1 MMLEKEEH
9 SMERAEW
16 EINQLERRLEEI
28 ENYLEN
34 IMQTSRE
41 CVIVTDIDGNI
52 IRMNAALV
60 DILGYPIEELLGKR
74 LADITQVTPGNYM
87 STTGETVGIDGKFL
101 ADYEEIQTRI
111 SQGERSQYE
120 TYLLQKCGKLV
131 PMEMS
136 TAMVH
141 DKYEKKNG
149 MVSVGWDITERK
161 KMFEALRRAKKK
173 AEDATRSK
181 SEFLANMSHEI
192 RTPMN
197 AVIGFTDMLLETE
210 LDDEQRDYVQTVKR
224 SGEALVY
231 LINDI
236 LDISKI
242 EAGKMTLEEIN
253 FDPELLAYDVCDLI
267 RPKVEGK
274 PVEFLCHI
282 DDDIPSYVEGD
293 PAKFRQV
300 LVNLI
305 GNATKFTSQGEIELS
320 LKIEEEDDDEDRIK
334 LHARVRDS
342 GIGIPKDKLE
352 GVFEMFKQADGS
364 TTREYGGTGLGL
376 AICKR
381 ISNAMGGDVW
391 AESPADCG
399 MRDADC
405 GAENSTSKIQSPQS
419 AVQNPKSK
427 IGGPGSIFHFTAW
440 LKKSDKKHSIKACRA
455 SLEGKKVLVADD
467 NQTNLFILGHLLDS
481 AGARVELVSEAEKV
495 EDAALSALSK
505 GDSFDLGVI
514 DIQMPVMSGYE
525 VARRFRQ
532 NEKLRD
538 LPLLAFSS
546 STIDGTKKSKE
557 AGFDGFLLKPIR
569 REKLLDMMERLLGKK
584 VEESSIKIGKTTH
597 GSAEGGE
604 QEISTQL
611 TLNEGI
617 KQSVRIL
624 LVEDNPV
631 NQKLASKML
640 TKAGYQVEIANN
652 GQEAVNMYKKSVNG
666 YEGKAVRKE
675 GMGKSETGRYGFIFM
690 DMQMPVMD
698 GLEATKAIR
707 SIESQLR
714 VASCELRVGDESARE
729 NEPAI
734 QNQQSKI
741 TSIPIIAMT
750 ANTMEGDREKCLE
763 AGMDDYIPK
772 PIKREVVFDM
782 VEKWVKS

>member
-1 MMLEKEEH
+1 MLEKEEH
-9 SMERAEW
+9 SMESAEW
-16 EINQLERRLEEI
+16 EITQLERRLEEI

-41 CVIVTDIDGNI
+41 CVIVTNIDGNI

-74 LADITQVTPGNYM
+74 LADITQVTPGDYI
-87 STTGETVGIDGKFL
+87 STTGETVVIDDKFL

-120 TYLLQKCGKLV
+120 TCLLQKCGKLV

-136 TAMVH
+136 TAMVY

-161 KMFEALRRAKKK
+161 KMFEALKRAKKK

-210 LDDEQRDYVQTVKR
+210 LDDEQIDYVQTVKR

-242 EAGKMTLEEIN
+242 EAGKMTLEEID
-253 FDPELLAYDVCDLI
+253 FDPELLTYDVCDLI
-267 RPKVEGK
+267 RSKVEGK
-274 PVEFLCHI
+274 PVELLCHI

-320 LKIEEEDDDEDRIK
+320 LNIEEDDEDRIK
-334 LHARVRDS
+334 LHAKVRDT
-342 GIGIPKDKLE
+342 GIGIPKDKLD

-391 AESPADCG
+391 AESPADC
-399 MRDADC
+399 RV
-405 GAENSTSKIQSPQS
+405 ENRKSKIQSPQS
-419 AVQNPKSK
+419 AIQNPKSK

-440 LKKSDKKHSIKACRA
+440 LKKSDKKSSIKACRA

-481 AGARVELVSEAEKV
+481 AGARVELVSEPEKV

-505 GDSFDLGVI
+505 GDSFDLGVL

-597 GSAEGGE
+597 GLAEGRK

-652 GQEAVNMYKKSVNG
+652 GQEAVKMYKKSVNG
-666 YEGKAVRKE
+666 HEGKEVRKE
-675 GMGKSETGRYGFIFM
+675 GMGESKTGRYSFIFM

-698 GLEATKAIR
+698 GLEATKLIR
-707 SIESQLR
+707 NLECGLWNDLNAEQSEIRNPKSEIIR
-714 VASCELRVGDESARE
+714 V
-729 NEPAI
+729 
-734 QNQQSKI
+734 
-741 TSIPIIAMT
+741 PIIAMT

>member
-16 EINQLERRLEEI
+16 EITQLERRLEEI

-41 CVIVTDIDGNI
+41 CVIVTNIDGNI

-60 DILGYPIEELLGKR
+60 DILGYSIENLLGKR
-74 LADITQVTPGNYM
+74 LAEITQVTPGDYI
-87 STTGETVGIDGKFL
+87 STTGETVVIDDEFL

-136 TAMVH
+136 TAMVY

-210 LDDEQRDYVQTVKR
+210 LDDEQIDYVQTVKR

-242 EAGKMTLEEIN
+242 EAGKMTLEEID
-253 FDPELLAYDVCDLI
+253 FDPELLTYDVCDLI
-267 RPKVEGK
+267 RSKVEGK
-274 PVEFLCHI
+274 PVELLCHI

-320 LKIEEEDDDEDRIK
+320 LKIEEEDEDRIK
-334 LHARVRDS
+334 LHARVRDT
-342 GIGIPKDKLE
+342 GIGIPKDKLD

-391 AESPADCG
+391 AESPAECG
-399 MRDADC
+399 MRNADC
-405 GAENSTSKIQSPQS
+405 RVENRKSKIQSPQS
-419 AVQNPKSK
+419 AIQNPKSK

-440 LKKSDKKHSIKACRA
+440 LKKSDKKSSIKACRA

-481 AGARVELVSEAEKV
+481 AGARVELVSEPEKV

-505 GDSFDLGVI
+505 GDSFDLGVL

-597 GSAEGGE
+597 GLAEGE
-604 QEISTQL
+604 KQEISTQL

-652 GQEAVNMYKKSVNG
+652 GQEAVKMYKKSVNG
-666 YEGKAVRKE
+666 HEGKEVRKE
-675 GMGKSETGRYGFIFM
+675 GMGESKTGRYSFIFM

-698 GLEATKAIR
+698 GLEATKLIR
-707 SIESQLR
+707 NLECGLWNDLNAEQSEIRNPKSEIIR
-714 VASCELRVGDESARE
+714 V
-729 NEPAI
+729 
-734 QNQQSKI
+734 
-741 TSIPIIAMT
+741 PIIAMT

>member
-41 CVIVTDIDGNI
+41 CVIVTNIDGNI

-60 DILGYPIEELLGKR
+60 DILGYSIEELLGKR
-74 LADITQVTPGNYM
+74 LADITRVTPGDYI
-87 STTGETVGIDGKFL
+87 STTGETVVIDDEFL
-101 ADYEEIQTRI
+101 ADYEETQTRI

-136 TAMVH
+136 TAMVY
-141 DKYEKKNG
+141 DKYENKNG

-210 LDDEQRDYVQTVKR
+210 LDDEQIDYVQTVKR

-242 EAGKMTLEEIN
+242 EAGKMTLEEID
-253 FDPELLAYDVCDLI
+253 FDPELLTYDVCDLI
-267 RPKVEGK
+267 RSKVEGK
-274 PVEFLCHI
+274 PVELLCHI
-282 DDDIPSYVEGD
+282 DDEIPSYVEGD

-320 LKIEEEDDDEDRIK
+320 LKIEEEDEDEDRIK
-334 LHARVRDS
+334 LHAKVRDT
-342 GIGIPKDKLE
+342 GIGIPKDKLD

-391 AESPADCG
+391 AESPADTQYHPV
-399 MRDADC
+399 
-405 GAENSTSKIQSPQS
+405 SSI
-419 AVQNPKSK
+419 
-427 IGGPGSIFHFTAW
+427 GPGSIFHFTAW
-440 LKKSDKKHSIKACRA
+440 LKKSDKKSSIKTCRA

-505 GDSFDLGVI
+505 GDSFDLGVL

-584 VEESSIKIGKTTH
+584 VEESSIRIGKTTH
-597 GSAEGGE
+597 VSAEGRK

-652 GQEAVNMYKKSVNG
+652 GQEAVKMYKKSVNG
-666 YEGKAVRKE
+666 HAGKE
-675 GMGKSETGRYGFIFM
+675 GMGKSETGRYSFVFM

-698 GLEATKAIR
+698 GLEATKLIR
-707 SIESQLR
+707 NLECRLWNDLNAEQSEIR
-714 VASCELRVGDESARE
+714 
-729 NEPAI
+729 
-734 QNQQSKI
+734 NQKSEI
-741 TSIPIIAMT
+741 IRIPIIAMT

>member
-1 MMLEKEEH
+1 MLEKEEH

-16 EINQLERRLEEI
+16 EITQLERRLEEI

-41 CVIVTDIDGNI
+41 CVIVTNIDGNI

-60 DILGYPIEELLGKR
+60 DILGYSIENLLGKR
-74 LADITQVTPGNYM
+74 LAEITQVTPGDYI
-87 STTGETVGIDGKFL
+87 STTGETVVIDDEFL

-136 TAMVH
+136 TAMVY
-141 DKYEKKNG
+141 DKYENKNG

-161 KMFEALRRAKKK
+161 KMFEALKRAKKK

-210 LDDEQRDYVQTVKR
+210 LDDEQIDYVQTVKR

-242 EAGKMTLEEIN
+242 EAGKMTLEEID

-267 RPKVEGK
+267 RSKVEGK
-274 PVEFLCHI
+274 PVELLCHI

-293 PAKFRQV
+293 SAKFRQV

-320 LKIEEEDDDEDRIK
+320 LKIEEEDEDRIK
-334 LHARVRDS
+334 LHARVRDT

-391 AESPADCG
+391 AESPADWG
-399 MRDADC
+399 MREADC
-405 GAENSTSKIQSPQS
+405 GVENGKSKIQSPLS
-419 AVQNPKSK
+419 AIQNPKSK
-427 IGGPGSIFHFTAW
+427 IGGPGSIFHFTTW
-440 LKKSDKKHSIKACRA
+440 LKKSDKKPSVKDCRA

-505 GDSFDLGVI
+505 GDSFDLGVL

-546 STIDGTKKSKE
+546 STIDGTKKSRE

-584 VEESSIKIGKTTH
+584 VGGSSIKIGKTTH
-597 GSAEGGE
+597 GSVEGGK

-617 KQSVRIL
+617 KQTVRIL

-652 GQEAVNMYKKSVNG
+652 GQEAVKMYKKSVNG
-666 YEGKAVRKE
+666 CEGKEVRKE
-675 GMGKSETGRYGFIFM
+675 GMGKSETGRYSFVFM

-698 GLEATKAIR
+698 GLEATKLIR
-707 SIESQLR
+707 NLECGLWNDLNAEQSEIR
-714 VASCELRVGDESARE
+714 
-729 NEPAI
+729 NPK
-734 QNQQSKI
+734 SKI
-741 TSIPIIAMT
+741 TRIPIIAMT

-772 PIKREVVFDM
+772 PIKREIVFDM

>member
-16 EINQLERRLEEI
+16 EITQLERRLEEI

-41 CVIVTDIDGNI
+41 CVIVTNIDGNI

-74 LADITQVTPGNYM
+74 LADITQLTPGDYI
-87 STTGETVGIDGKFL
+87 STTGETVVIDDEFL

-120 TYLLQKCGKLV
+120 TCLLQKCGKLV

-136 TAMVH
+136 TAMVY
-141 DKYEKKNG
+141 DKYEKQNG

-161 KMFEALRRAKKK
+161 KMFEALKRAKKK

-210 LDDEQRDYVQTVKR
+210 LDDEQIDYVQTVKR

-242 EAGKMTLEEIN
+242 EAGKMTLEEID

-267 RPKVEGK
+267 RSKVEGK
-274 PVEFLCHI
+274 PVELLCHI
-282 DDDIPSYVEGD
+282 GDDIPSYVEGD
-293 PAKFRQV
+293 PAKLRQV

-320 LKIEEEDDDEDRIK
+320 LKIEEEDEDEDEDRIK
-334 LHARVRDS
+334 LHARVRDT
-342 GIGIPKDKLE
+342 GIGIPKDKLD

-391 AESPADCG
+391 AESPTDYG
-399 MRDADC
+399 MLDADC
-405 GAENSTSKIQSPQS
+405 EVENSKSNIQSPQS
-419 AVQNPKSK
+419 AVKNPKPK

-440 LKKSDKKHSIKACRA
+440 LKKSDRKSSIKACRA

-505 GDSFDLGVI
+505 GDSFDLGVL

-597 GSAEGGE
+597 GLAEGRK

-652 GQEAVNMYKKSVNG
+652 GQEALNMYKKSVNG
-666 YEGKAVRKE
+666 YGGKEVKKE
-675 GMGKSETGRYGFIFM
+675 GMEKNETGRYSFIFM

-698 GLEATKAIR
+698 GLEATRQIR
-707 SIESQLR
+707 NLECGLWNDLN
-714 VASCELRVGDESARE
+714 AE
-729 NEPAI
+729 
-734 QNQQSKI
+734 QSEIRNPKSEI
-741 TSIPIIAMT
+741 IRIPIIAMT

>member
-16 EINQLERRLEEI
+16 EITQLERRLEEI

-41 CVIVTDIDGNI
+41 CVIVTNIDGNI

-74 LADITQVTPGNYM
+74 LADITQVTPGNYI
-87 STTGETVGIDGKFL
+87 STTGETVVIDGKFL
-101 ADYEEIQTRI
+101 ANYEEIQTRI

-120 TYLLQKCGKLV
+120 TCLLQKCGKLV

-136 TAMVH
+136 TAMVY
-141 DKYEKKNG
+141 DKYEKQNG

-210 LDDEQRDYVQTVKR
+210 LDDEQIDYVQTVKR

-242 EAGKMTLEEIN
+242 EAGKMTLEEID

-274 PVEFLCHI
+274 PVELLCHI
-282 DDDIPSYVEGD
+282 DDEIPSYVEGD

-320 LKIEEEDDDEDRIK
+320 LKIEEEDEDEDRIK
-334 LHARVRDS
+334 LHAGVRDT
-342 GIGIPKDKLE
+342 GIGIPKDKLD

-399 MRDADC
+399 V
-405 GAENSTSKIQSPQS
+405 ENSKSKIQSPQS
-419 AVQNPKSK
+419 AVQNPKSE

-440 LKKSDKKHSIKACRA
+440 LKKSDKKSSIKACRA

-505 GDSFDLGVI
+505 GDSFDLGVL

-597 GSAEGGE
+597 VSAEGRK

-652 GQEAVNMYKKSVNG
+652 GQEAVKMYKKSVNG
-666 YEGKAVRKE
+666 YEGKE
-675 GMGKSETGRYGFIFM
+675 GMGKSETGRYSFIFM

-707 SIESQLR
+707 SIESQLQ

>member
-1 MMLEKEEH
+1 MLEKEEH

-16 EINQLERRLEEI
+16 EITQLERRLEEI

-41 CVIVTDIDGNI
+41 CVIVTNIDGNI

-60 DILGYPIEELLGKR
+60 DILGYSIEELLGKR
-74 LADITQVTPGNYM
+74 LADITQVTPGDYI
-87 STTGETVGIDGKFL
+87 STTGETVVIDDEFL

-136 TAMVH
+136 TAMVY
-141 DKYEKKNG
+141 DKYENKNG

-210 LDDEQRDYVQTVKR
+210 LDDEQIDYVQTVKR

-242 EAGKMTLEEIN
+242 EAGKMTLEEID
-253 FDPELLAYDVCDLI
+253 FDPELLTYDVCDLI
-267 RPKVEGK
+267 RSKVEGK
-274 PVEFLCHI
+274 PVELLCHI

-293 PAKFRQV
+293 SAKFRQV

-320 LKIEEEDDDEDRIK
+320 LKIEEEDEDRIK
-334 LHARVRDS
+334 LHARVRDT
-342 GIGIPKDKLE
+342 GIGIPKDKLD

-391 AESPADCG
+391 AESPADWG
-399 MRDADC
+399 MREADC
-405 GAENSTSKIQSPQS
+405 GVENGKSKIQSPLS
-419 AVQNPKSK
+419 AIQNPKSK
-427 IGGPGSIFHFTAW
+427 IGGPGSIFHFTTW
-440 LKKSDKKHSIKACRA
+440 LKKSVKKPSVKDCRA

-481 AGARVELVSEAEKV
+481 GGARVELVSDAEKV

-505 GDSFDLGVI
+505 GDSFDLGVL

-546 STIDGTKKSKE
+546 STIDGTKKSRE

-584 VEESSIKIGKTTH
+584 VGGSSIKIGKTTH
-597 GSAEGGE
+597 GSAEGGK

-617 KQSVRIL
+617 KQTVRIL

-652 GQEAVNMYKKSVNG
+652 GQEAVKMYKKSVNG
-666 YEGKAVRKE
+666 CEGKEVRKE
-675 GMGKSETGRYGFIFM
+675 GMGKSETGRYSFVFM

-698 GLEATKAIR
+698 GLEATKLIR
-707 SIESQLR
+707 NLECGLWNDLN
-714 VASCELRVGDESARE
+714 AE
-729 NEPAI
+729 
-734 QNQQSKI
+734 QSEILNPKSEI
-741 TSIPIIAMT
+741 IRIPIIAMT